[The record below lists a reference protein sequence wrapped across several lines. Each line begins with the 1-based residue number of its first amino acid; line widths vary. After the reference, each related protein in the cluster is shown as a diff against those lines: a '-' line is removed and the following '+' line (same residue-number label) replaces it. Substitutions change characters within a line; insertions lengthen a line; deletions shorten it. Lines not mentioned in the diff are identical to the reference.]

1 MGRNKTTGVNHKKKA
16 STYKS
21 KTIFKPQNK
30 NKQSTLFKFL
40 KYSWDVDNNE
50 YSRQNEMEP
59 CEQFST

>member
-1 MGRNKTTGVNHKKKA
+1 MGRNKTTEGSHNKKT
-16 STYKS
+16 SIYKLER
-21 KTIFKPQNK
+21 IFRPQNN

-40 KYSWDVDNNE
+40 KYSRDVDNNE